1 VLDDQ
6 IIQVVKENFPNWQG
20 IFLIDT
26 KGDQHIASAPGSP
39 FEKKDGE
46 LELKKI
52 ASFASFRY
60 NIVDFAK
67 LHDGL
72 EATINVFGNTLM
84 QITSVNYELFSVLI
98 SRNENITE
106 SYQTFLKVVNAVKNL
121 RSGR

>member
-1 VLDDQ
+1 MIDDQ
-6 IIQVVKENFPNWQG
+6 IIQIVKENFPNWQG
-20 IFLIDT
+20 IILIDT

-46 LELKKI
+46 FELKRI
-52 ASFASFRY
+52 ASFASVRY
-60 NIVDFAK
+60 NIMDFDK

-84 QITSVNYELFSVLI
+84 QVTSVNYELFSVLI

-106 SYQTFLKVVNAVKNL
+106 SYQTFWKVVNAVKNL